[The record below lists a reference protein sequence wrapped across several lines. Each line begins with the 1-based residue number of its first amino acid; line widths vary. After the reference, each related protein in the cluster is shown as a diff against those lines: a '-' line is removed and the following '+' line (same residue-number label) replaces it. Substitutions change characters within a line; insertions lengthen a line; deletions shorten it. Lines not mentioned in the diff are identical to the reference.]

1 MRQVYSTVVGPVV
14 RQGKQ
19 VTLGKRGSPPPA
31 NAAPFNRA
39 RRRLLAVATLALL
52 AAPAVQA
59 SRADKRAF
67 DIKAGSALITLA
79 EFVRQTGLQVLFE
92 SDAIRNHST
101 REVRGQFDAAEALGL
116 MLEGSGL
123 TYEFVNERTVTVRPR
138 SVISRPAGKTDPP
151 STSLTVRST

>member
-1 MRQVYSTVVGPVV
+1 V
-14 RQGKQ
+14 
-19 VTLGKRGSPPPA
+19 
-31 NAAPFNRA
+31 AA
-39 RRRLLAVATLALL
+39 LALL
-52 AAPAVQA
+52 AVPSAEA
-59 SRADKRAF
+59 SRADKRAL
-67 DIKAGSALITLA
+67 DIKAGSAIITLA

-138 SVISRPAGKTDPP
+138 PVITRPAGKAEEP
-151 STSLTVRST
+151 SRSLSVRSI

>member
-1 MRQVYSTVVGPVV
+1 MRRREHNPASTV
-14 RQGKQ
+14 
-19 VTLGKRGSPPPA
+19 
-31 NAAPFNRA
+31 PFSSA
-39 RRRLLAVATLALL
+39 RRRLLAIATLALL
-52 AAPAVQA
+52 TSASARA
-59 SRADKRAF
+59 SRTDKRPL
-67 DIKAGSALITLA
+67 DIKAGSAILTLA

-138 SVISRPAGKTDPP
+138 PVVTRPAGKTDG
-151 STSLTVRST
+151 SSGSLAARSI

>member
-1 MRQVYSTVVGPVV
+1 MRL
-14 RQGKQ
+14 REH
-19 VTLGKRGSPPPA
+19 RHRPA
-31 NAAPFNRA
+31 RAVPFSRA
-39 RRRLLAVATLALL
+39 RRQLLSMATLSMATLALL
-52 AAPAVQA
+52 ASSRTEA
-59 SRADKRAF
+59 SRTDKRAL
-67 DIKAGSALITLA
+67 DIKAGSAILTLA

-138 SVISRPAGKTDPP
+138 PVVSRPAGKTEAPAG
-151 STSLTVRST
+151 SLAVRSI

>member
-1 MRQVYSTVVGPVV
+1 MQQVYSTRVGPVL

-19 VTLGKRGSPPPA
+19 VTFGTRGDPPRA

-39 RRRLLAVATLALL
+39 RRRLLAAATLALF
-52 AAPAVQA
+52 AGASAQA
-59 SRADKRAF
+59 TRADKLAF
-67 DIKAGSALITLA
+67 DIKAGTAIITLA

-138 SVISRPAGKTDPP
+138 PVISRPAGKTAAP
-151 STSLTVRST
+151 SGSLSVGSI

>member
-1 MRQVYSTVVGPVV
+1 MRRRLHRHATASAV
-14 RQGKQ
+14 
-19 VTLGKRGSPPPA
+19 
-31 NAAPFNRA
+31 PFNRA
-39 RRRLLAVATLALL
+39 RRQLLAVATLALL
-52 AAPAVQA
+52 ASPSA
-59 SRADKRAF
+59 RATRTDKRAL
-67 DIKAGSALITLA
+67 DIKAGSAILTLA

-138 SVISRPAGKTDPP
+138 PVITRPAGKTDE
-151 STSLTVRST
+151 SSGSLSFLSI

>member
-1 MRQVYSTVVGPVV
+1 MRRRNHRHS
-14 RQGKQ
+14 
-19 VTLGKRGSPPPA
+19 
-31 NAAPFNRA
+31 AATAVPFNRA
-39 RRRLLAVATLALL
+39 RRQLLTVATLALL
-52 AAPAVQA
+52 ASSRTHA
-59 SRADKRAF
+59 SRTDKRPLN
-67 DIKAGSALITLA
+67 IKAGSAILTLA

-138 SVISRPAGKTDPP
+138 PVITRPAGKTDDGAG
-151 STSLTVRST
+151 SLSARSI

>member
-1 MRQVYSTVVGPVV
+1 M
-14 RQGKQ
+14 
-19 VTLGKRGSPPPA
+19 
-31 NAAPFNRA
+31 
-39 RRRLLAVATLALL
+39 ATLALL
-52 AAPAVQA
+52 ASSRSRA
-59 SRADKRAF
+59 SRADKRAL
-67 DIKAGSALITLA
+67 DIKAGNAILTLA

-138 SVISRPAGKTDPP
+138 SVISGPAGKADP
-151 STSLTVRST
+151 SSGSLTARSI